1 MNSDWYAH
9 DFRLQNMKWLF
20 SLAKKEGLYF
30 NISTLVNNETLVK
43 LLVGAFLSFQVH
55 SQQNLLAN

>member
-9 DFRLQNMKWLF
+9 DFSLTEYEMIIFFGQKKRLHC
-20 SLAKKEGLYF
+20 Y
-30 NISTLVNNETLVK
+30 ISILVNNETLVK

-55 SQQNLLAN
+55 S